1 MLRLKHIKKQAK
13 KDDGQNPNSS
23 KRTASAALMR
33 ITKDIN
39 ELKLPKTCIIDF
51 PEPDDLFNFKLTIS
65 PDEGFYK
72 DGKFI
77 FDFKVSSNYPY
88 EPPKVKCET
97 EIYHPNIDLEGNICL
112 NILREDWK
120 PVLSIDSVVYGLQ
133 YLLLEP
139 NPHDPLNKSAAEM
152 LKSDK
157 TSFAKNVKSVMTK
170 KISVTSVSKYCNY
183 YY

>member
-1 MLRLKHIKKQAK
+1 MLRLKQIKKQAK
-13 KDDGQNPNSS
+13 KDDGRNPNSS
-23 KRTASAALMR
+23 KRTSSAALMR

-39 ELKLPKTCIIDF
+39 ELKLPKTCRIDF
-51 PEPDDLFNFKLTIS
+51 PESDNLFNFKLTIT

-72 DGKFI
+72 NGEFV
-77 FDFKVSSNYPY
+77 FDFKVSNNYPY

-139 NPHDPLNKSAAEM
+139 NPHDPLNKSAAEI

-157 TSFAKNVKSVMTK
+157 TSFAKNVNKVMTK
-170 KISVTSVSKYCNY
+170 EISVASVSTY
-183 YY
+183 YSYYI

>member
-1 MLRLKHIKKQAK
+1 MKGFTKTGI
-13 KDDGQNPNSS
+13 SFSIS
-23 KRTASAALMR
+23 KFR
-33 ITKDIN
+33 N
-39 ELKLPKTCIIDF
+39 
-51 PEPDDLFNFKLTIS
+51 
-65 PDEGFYK
+65 
-72 DGKFI
+72 
-77 FDFKVSSNYPY
+77 NYPY

-120 PVLSIDSVVYGLQ
+120 PVLCIDSVVYGLQ

-139 NPHDPLNKSAAEM
+139 NPHDPLNKSAAEV

-157 TSFAKNVKSVMTK
+157 ASFAKNVKSVMTK